1 MINKE
6 DIETQQKIAE
16 ITKNSLKLDNS
27 LTTKI
32 TTGDVVI
39 KLNDNSKSILEIGN
53 IKIYNIKKFNWF
65 NRLMFKLFF
74 GIKIEKVGSDN
85 NGNDNNK

>member
-1 MINKE
+1 MLNKE
-6 DIETQQKIAE
+6 DIENQIKLAK
-16 ITKNSLKLDNS
+16 ITKESLKVDNS

-39 KLNDNSKSILEIGN
+39 RFNDNNKSLLEIGN

-65 NRLMFKLFF
+65 QRKMFKIFF
-74 GIKIEKVGSDN
+74 GIKINNLEN
-85 NGNDNNK
+85 NGE

>member
-16 ITKNSLKLDNS
+16 IIKNSLKIDNS
-27 LTTKI
+27 LTAKI

-39 KLNDNSKSILEIGN
+39 KLNDNNKSILEIGN
-53 IKIYNIKKFNWF
+53 IKVYNIKKFNWLQ
-65 NRLMFKLFF
+65 RKMFKIFF
-74 GIKIEKVGSDN
+74 GIKIN
-85 NGNDNNK
+85 NLESKGE

>member
-16 ITKNSLKLDNS
+16 ITKASLEIDNN
-27 LTTKI
+27 LITKI

-39 KLNDNSKSILEIGN
+39 KLNDNNKSILKIGN
-53 IKIYNIKKFNWF
+53 IKIYNIKKFNWLQ
-65 NRLMFKLFF
+65 RKMFKIFF
-74 GIKIEKVGSDN
+74 GIKINNLESKSEK
-85 NGNDNNK
+85 

>member
-1 MINKE
+1 MN
-6 DIETQQKIAE
+6 
-16 ITKNSLKLDNS
+16 TKSTIQYDASKN
-27 LTTKI
+27 LTTGEI
-32 TTGDVVI
+32 VI

-85 NGNDNNK
+85 NE

>member
-16 ITKNSLKLDNS
+16 TTKNSLKLDNS
-27 LTTKI
+27 LITKI

-39 KLNDNSKSILEIGN
+39 KLNDNNKSLLEIGN
-53 IKIYNIKKFNWF
+53 IRIYNIKKFNWF
-65 NRLMFKLFF
+65 QRKMFKIFF
-74 GIKIEKVGSDN
+74 GIKIVNLERKGE
-85 NGNDNNK
+85 